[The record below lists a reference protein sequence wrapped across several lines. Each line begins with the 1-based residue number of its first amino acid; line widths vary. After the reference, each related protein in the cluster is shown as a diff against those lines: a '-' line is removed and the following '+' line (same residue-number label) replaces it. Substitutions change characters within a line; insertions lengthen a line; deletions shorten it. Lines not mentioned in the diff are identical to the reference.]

1 MSSPF
6 PSRLSIVTL
15 GVADIRRA
23 RAFYERL
30 GLKAAKAS
38 QADVA
43 FFQMSGV
50 VLAVYPR
57 HLLAEDARVEP
68 DAPGF
73 SGVTLA
79 QNLESP
85 AAVDACLAHAVS
97 CGAKLVKPGQ
107 KVFWGGYTGYFAD
120 PDNHLWEIAHNPFF
134 RTDEAGNL
142 TLD

>member
-1 MSSPF
+1 MSQPF
-6 PSRLSIVTL
+6 PPRLSIITL

-23 RAFYERL
+23 KAFYERL
-30 GLKAAKAS
+30 GLKASKAS
-38 QADVA
+38 QADIV
-43 FFQMSGV
+43 FFQMTGV
-50 VLAVYPR
+50 VLSLYPR

-73 SGVTLA
+73 SGVTIA

-107 KVFWGGYTGYFAD
+107 KVFWGGYSGYFAD
-120 PDNHLWEIAHNPFF
+120 PDNHLWEIAYNPFF
-134 RTDEAGNL
+134 PMDDKGNIV
-142 TLD
+142 LD